1 MKKTHRHTLNCR
13 SVYKHICENLDADI
27 NSAQCREIRAHI
39 AECDNCTAYLDSLK
53 KTVYLYRAY
62 PTPRVPVL
70 SHKKLFAIIALHQS
84 RNTKQQ

>member
-39 AECDNCTAYLDSLK
+39 AGCDNCTAYLDSLK
-53 KTVYLYRAY
+53 KTVHLYRAY
-62 PTPRVPVL
+62 PTPRMPAQ
-70 SHKKLFAIIALHQS
+70 SHKKLIAAIALNKSH
-84 RNTKQQ
+84 NIKQ